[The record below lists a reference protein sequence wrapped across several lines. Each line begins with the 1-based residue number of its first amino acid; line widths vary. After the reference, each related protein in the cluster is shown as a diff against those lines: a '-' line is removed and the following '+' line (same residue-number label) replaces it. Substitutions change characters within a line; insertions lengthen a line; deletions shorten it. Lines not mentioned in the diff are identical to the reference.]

1 MYGVAVL
8 ACVFVLC
15 SAQPPPVPK
24 IPETFYS
31 SVYVELHSAEGTLFG
46 RGNFAQDFNAGHL
59 VENATTDDGTDY
71 LGLALYDKGED
82 YVYRAPK
89 GATPSCQSRSLSG
102 TIPSYWGWVANATF
116 RGYFPDPY
124 THRNL
129 SVWYFEPGFG
139 TRFELGVSEQD
150 PNLPVFNNLYRTSGD
165 SKVYFFSF
173 YAVTPASGNFT
184 VPAACQ

>member
-1 MYGVAVL
+1 MYEVAVL

-31 SVYVELHSAEGTLFG
+31 SVNVELHSAEGTIFG

-173 YAVTPASGNFT
+173 YAVTPAPGNFT